1 MGREAVVRDYGGVS
15 AQQRREERRRKL
27 IRAGRELW
35 GRGGLEA
42 ISVRAVSSTAGLTHR
57 YFYEQFANRDAL
69 IVGVAE
75 HVREDLVQTLLT
87 TSTETGGDVRQRFTA
102 ALTAFLRV
110 FAGDPEVHR
119 ISTTDVSAVPGLE
132 NWQRETLDLIAD
144 LIVQYGSEVPGFP
157 LPVSA
162 ESRRVAQFLVGGVNQ
177 LIESWRVDPD
187 CSVDE
192 LAATASRLC
201 MTVSGLTV
209 HEAH

>member
-1 MGREAVVRDYGGVS
+1 MRATLSATEAVAARLTEGGYTV
-15 AQQRREERRRKL
+15 
-27 IRAGRELW
+27 
-35 GRGGLEA
+35 
-42 ISVRAVSSTAGLTHR
+42 
-57 YFYEQFANRDAL
+57 
-69 IVGVAE
+69 
-75 HVREDLVQTLLT
+75 
-87 TSTETGGDVRQRFTA
+87 
-102 ALTAFLRV
+102 
-110 FAGDPEVHR
+110 
-119 ISTTDVSAVPGLE
+119 
-132 NWQRETLDLIAD
+132 LDLIAD